1 MFEFKLVYPAKE
13 YEEKA
18 FDYIQEFLD
27 YKSEIHGAG
36 GLDRYDNYNEA
47 SAKVIMNNNGV
58 LEKEVYS
65 ETYSQMI
72 QRYWINL

>member
-1 MFEFKLVYPAKE
+1 MNNMLKVRNSQVYSHLKDYISDENSDFGDEKMSGFKLVYP
-13 YEEKA
+13 
-18 FDYIQEFLD
+18 
-27 YKSEIHGAG
+27 
-36 GLDRYDNYNEA
+36 
-47 SAKVIMNNNGV
+47 AKVIMNNNGV